1 MLIRLLNSA
10 PCAPAAERRRLWL
23 DLGQTMSLGRSF
35 ATAEH
40 RIYDDCYL
48 PSLVLT
54 NAAWG
59 RQELVLT
66 QHKVFN
72 LRRFAP
78 LTLVPRALQMDSGR
92 IPVRFFLEFVLHD
105 RAAPPAQ
112 QKGA

>member
-1 MLIRLLNSA
+1 MLIRLLDST
-10 PCAPAAERRRLWL
+10 PSAPAADRKRLWL

-40 RIYDDCYL
+40 KIHDDCHL
-48 PSLVLT
+48 PCLVLT
-54 NAAWG
+54 NATWG

-66 QHKVFN
+66 QHRIFN

-78 LTLVPRALQMDSGR
+78 LTLVPRALQMDAGR
-92 IPVRFFLEFVLHD
+92 IPIRFFLEFIIHD
-105 RAAPPAQ
+105 RTAQPTQ